1 MLAILKKK
9 FFKYICFQNDEII
22 DHKDMVVCQST
33 DNFKS
38 ADKIELPQATKLNV
52 SPFDFQNLL
61 QR

>member
-1 MLAILKKK
+1 MDLKKK
-9 FFKYICFQNDEII
+9 IKYMHFQNDEII
-22 DHKDMVVCQST
+22 DHKDLVLCQNT

-38 ADKIELPQATKLNV
+38 ADKIELSQTTKLNV